1 MGSDAHLPGTV
12 THEAAVWAD
21 RERRLERL
29 RDPEGWLSLVGLTWL
44 HDGDNRVGAGSGA
57 DVALP
62 GTDVPAMAGAVVVGN
77 GGASLV
83 PAPGAGVTHD
93 GEPLTGALALVDD
106 VDGDPTILAVGTLRF
121 HLIRRGD
128 QLGIRVRDRAAP
140 ALATFGGLEYFPIDP
155 SWRITARFERAS
167 GRTIA
172 VPDVIGLVLDKPSPG
187 SVVFERN
194 GLEQRLD
201 ALQDTDDGALFL
213 AFGDAT
219 NGRETYPGGRFLY
232 TEAPSAD
239 GNVVADFNLAYNP
252 PCVFSAFATCPLP
265 WAQNRL
271 AVRIEAGE
279 RAYGLDWSP

>member
-1 MGSDAHLPGTV
+1 V

-21 RERRLERL
+21 RERRLEHL

-44 HDGDNRVGAGSGA
+44 HDGDNPVGAGPEA
-57 DVALP
+57 DVVLP
-62 GTDVPAMAGAVVVGN
+62 GTDVPALVGTVAVRD
-77 GGASLV
+77 GGASFTA
-83 PAPGAGVTHD
+83 APGAGVTHD
-93 GEPLTGALALVDD
+93 GEPLTGVLPLVDD
-106 VDGDPTILAVGTLRF
+106 VDGEPTVLAVDTLRF

-140 ALATFGGLEYFPIDP
+140 ALATFRGLEYFPIDP
-155 SWRITARFERAS
+155 AWRITARFERAS

-172 VPDVIGLVLDKPSPG
+172 VPDVIGLVLDEPSAG
-187 SVVFERN
+187 SVVFERD

-213 AFGDAT
+213 VFGDAT
-219 NGRETYPGGRFLY
+219 NGAETYRGGRFLY
-232 TEAPSAD
+232 TDAPSAD
-239 GNVVADFNLAYNP
+239 GTVVADFNLAYNP

-271 AVRIEAGE
+271 TVRIEAGE